1 MKKIAAFLFAAV
13 VFCGCVNVEYDGK
26 CASPVAKDV
35 KIAVFTDS
43 AKITRPYTVLGK
55 ATASGNYQEVS
66 RDRMID
72 KLQEKAA
79 ECGANAI
86 LIVEHQVR
94 ADQEAPVSTPAFTTA
109 LDFDETEGN
118 WRQIYKDVDRDFV
131 NTNRNRTS
139 TTAGSSNNFTR
150 IIRAE
155 FLRWQEPTKN

>member
-1 MKKIAAFLFAAV
+1 MKIFAALSAAV
-13 VFCGCVNVEYDGK
+13 LLLAGCVNIKYTG
-26 CASPVAKDV
+26 AVAEPAADNV
-35 KIAVFTDS
+35 NIAVFTDS
-43 AKITRPYTVLGK
+43 AGIKRAYTVLGK

-66 RDRMID
+66 RDRMIA
-72 KLQEKAA
+72 KLKEKAA

-94 ADQEAPVSTPAFTTA
+94 ADQEDASSNPAFTTA
-109 LDFDETEGN
+109 LDYDDTEGN

-131 NTNRNRTS
+131 NPQRNRTS

-155 FLRWQEPTKN
+155 FLRWQNDQKK